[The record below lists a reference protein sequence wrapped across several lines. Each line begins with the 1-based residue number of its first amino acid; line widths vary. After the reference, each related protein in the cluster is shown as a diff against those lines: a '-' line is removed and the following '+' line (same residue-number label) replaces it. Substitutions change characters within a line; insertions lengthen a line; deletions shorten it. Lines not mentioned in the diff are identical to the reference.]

1 MSRGSEVIGPIRTGR
16 TVAPG
21 VVASS
26 PATGGD
32 CSASPAIANNALAL
46 AVLFLGTVSPTVF
59 SPKCSEDHVT
69 DAGALPSGS
78 DRPMNNHVMSP
89 DTWTAAFAGGLLM
102 GVIHVVTGADHLS
115 AVATLSCG
123 NDRYAAT
130 VLGVRWG
137 VGHCVGLL
145 VVFLAVLA
153 ASEEIDR
160 ASVRGVEKHMG
171 IVVGLLMLGLGAY
184 GLWDARRSGW
194 WGARRRRRM
203 MDTRRRG
210 GTAPSTTR
218 NGATAS
224 RGRYSGTR
232 TTKTKRRR
240 GASKGGG
247 GGGGGTSRRHVAV
260 RGGGGHRRRPRRRG
274 TRRRARRF
282 PRGGPASFV
291 ARVRILRRLLRRDG
305 GDDGRL
311 RGVVRRGHQPAR
323 RRARRAGA
331 VHLVERQRRGVSRG
345 WRGVD
350 RVIGVGARR
359 GARGG
364 VNTRRGGGGGTRG
377 GVGAGDARV
386 V

>member
-1 MSRGSEVIGPIRTGR
+1 
-16 TVAPG
+16 
-21 VVASS
+21 
-26 PATGGD
+26 
-32 CSASPAIANNALAL
+32 
-46 AVLFLGTVSPTVF
+46 
-59 SPKCSEDHVT
+59 
-69 DAGALPSGS
+69 
-78 DRPMNNHVMSP
+78 MNNHVMSP

-123 NDRYAAT
+123 NDGYAAT

-137 VGHCVGLL
+137 LGHCVGLL

-153 ASEEIDR
+153 ATEEIDR

-171 IVVGLLMLGLGAY
+171 IVVGLLMFGLGAY
-184 GLWDARRSGW
+184 GLWDARRSVGD
-194 WGARRRRRM
+194 GGGTEETRRM
-203 MDTRRRG
+203 MDTPRRG

-218 NGATAS
+218 NVATAS
-224 RGRYSGTR
+224 EGAIQGPGRR
-232 TTKTKRRR
+232 KRRR
-240 GASKGGG
+240 RRAHRRGGG
-247 GGGGGTSRRHVAV
+247 GRGGGGTSRRRVAV
-260 RGGGGHRRRPRRRG
+260 RGGGGHRRRPRRSG
-274 TRRRARRF
+274 TRRHPRRF
-282 PRGGPASFV
+282 TRGGPASHG

-323 RRARRAGA
+323 RSARVKGE
-331 VHLVERQRRGVSRG
+331 VHLVERQRWGVSRG

-364 VNTRRGGGGGTRG
+364 VNARWGGGGGTRG
-377 GVGAGDARV
+377 GVGAGYARV